1 MKMIVVCIF
10 TIQDFQEK
18 NLDSSTENMYLPSSW
33 GDTSLLVLFN
43 ELLLIGKNVM
53 LKEKSSGSYF

>member
-1 MKMIVVCIF
+1 MYLHHS
-10 TIQDFQEK
+10 DFQEK
-18 NLDSSTENMYLPSSW
+18 NPDSSTENMYLPSRW

-43 ELLLIGKNVM
+43 ELLLIGKNIM